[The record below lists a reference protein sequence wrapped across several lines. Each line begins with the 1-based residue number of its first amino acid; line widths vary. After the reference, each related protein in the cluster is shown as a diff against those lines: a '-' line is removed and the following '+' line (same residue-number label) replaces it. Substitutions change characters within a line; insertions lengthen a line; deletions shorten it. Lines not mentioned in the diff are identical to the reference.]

1 MLPKLIYFYEHK
13 SEAYYTLNHGKEIL
27 LLNILRQLYEIVTI
41 NIVGTGFNFIQCL

>member
-13 SEAYYTLNHGKEIL
+13 SEAYTITHEKEIL